1 MKILHEQVAVRRK
14 LLNQK
19 IRMKFSKKQF
29 KVLIDEFKDII
40 SNNPCSQSGTA
51 SIGEECSSSYNPS
64 GLVGRHISH
73 KFIDE
78 DSQEEVWYEG
88 YIVGYNAAT
97 TMHELAYVEEEI
109 FSMI

>member
-1 MKILHEQVAVRRK
+1 M
-14 LLNQK
+14 N
-19 IRMKFSKKQF
+19 FSKKQL
-29 KVLIDEFKDII
+29 KVSIDEFKDII

-51 SIGEECSSSYNPS
+51 SIGEEHSSGYDPL

-97 TMHELAYVEEEI
+97 RMHELAYIEEENFFYDLTDDLHDGDI
-109 FSMI
+109 VFFDEEDD

>member
-1 MKILHEQVAVRRK
+1 MKILHEQVAVQRK

-51 SIGEECSSSYNPS
+51 SIGEECSSSYNPL

-97 TMHELAYVEEEI
+97 TMHELAYIEEEI